1 MINISSVTPNLNTAQ
16 LLEGL
21 EVPAGLIRPE
31 DMPALSE
38 AVRDSLS
45 QTLTSN
51 GFPSEAR
58 LSISE
63 LMARDNSDVWDAHVS
78 YMASHPDDNPTTPA
92 ELDAAVAQLA
102 ENPDADAA
110 SLDALVATMNGG
122 GIDVGDPQ
130 SLKDALGTGVMVSFN
145 GRVDAL
151 IDRLGE
157 SIRDLGG
164 ISKDNLTELIDT
176 SGRDVDAEH
185 LDQGM
190 AQQVQM
196 LDTINGLVEEF
207 HEATGHVIDNIHS
220 DAGGLVEGDATV
232 AMAEAN
238 VEVVEGVPDSEV
250 FDADSDD
257 VRDDTYDDTHNDT
270 IA

>member
-1 MINISSVTPNLNTAQ
+1 MNIGSVISNLNGAQ

-21 EVPAGLIRPE
+21 ELPAGLIRRE

-45 QTLTSN
+45 QALTSN

-110 SLDALVATMNGG
+110 SLDALVATMNGA

-130 SLKDALGTGVMVSFN
+130 SIKDALGTGVMVSFN
-145 GRVDAL
+145 DRIDAL

-157 SIRDLGG
+157 SIGDLGG

-176 SGRDVDAEH
+176 SGREVDAEH
-185 LDQGM
+185 LDQDV

-196 LDTINGLVEEF
+196 LDTLNGVFEEL
-207 HEATGHVIDNIHS
+207 HEAGVHVVENLHS
-220 DAGGLVEGDATV
+220 DAGGMVESDGTV
-232 AMAEAN
+232 AMAEAD
-238 VEVVEGVPDSEV
+238 VEVVEGLPDSEV
-250 FDADSDD
+250 FEADSDD
-257 VRDDTYDDTHNDT
+257 ARGDAYDDTHNDT
-270 IA
+270 FA